1 MFVCALKTCKKA
13 AKTYM
18 FPTLTNGKIMKN
30 EHLFKTHFS
39 KLFLKWTNNCKK
51 RLMGSFKET
60 KYEMAS
66 F

>member
-1 MFVCALKTCKKA
+1 MFVCALKTCKKG
-13 AKTYM
+13 AKTSM

-39 KLFLKWTNNCKK
+39 KLFSKWTNNCKK